1 MNEVSPGN
9 ERHTKVSDSKPWDI
23 TNDNTIPMENLYEKY
38 QQSTQ
43 ICTDSRNLTPGCLFV
58 CLKGANFDGNKFA
71 ADVLAQGAKY
81 VITENR
87 ELAGNPQA
95 IVVDDAL
102 KTLQQLAHYHR
113 EQLKIPVIGITWAG
127 MFAHEFH
134 KKA

>member
-1 MNEVSPGN
+1 M
-9 ERHTKVSDSKPWDI
+9 I
-23 TNDNTIPMENLYEKY
+23 TLYEKY

-43 ICTDSRNLTPGCLFV
+43 ICTDSRNLAPGCLFV

-102 KTLQQLAHYHR
+102 KTQQQLAHYHR
-113 EQLKIPVIGITWAG
+113 EQLKIPVIGITG
-127 MFAHEFH
+127 TNG
-134 KKA
+134 KTT